1 MLREFRNAM
10 SFVSESFEAF
20 WRIFV
25 FSLIPHL
32 NKGVQAVL
40 FMTSVSL
47 ERIHHTYST
56 KKISFLPLFLNFL
69 FKLQKLRKRSLF
81 FELEFL
87 FLF

>member
-1 MLREFRNAM
+1 MLMEFRNAM
-10 SFVSESFEAF
+10 SFVSESVEAF

-40 FMTSVSL
+40 FTPSVSL

-56 KKISFLPLFLNFL
+56 KKYIISPPL
-69 FKLQKLRKRSLF
+69 FKLSL
-81 FELEFL
+81 
-87 FLF
+87 